1 MVKLSKCKKLLKE
14 YKDTILYSA
23 VAVLGLIAIASTI
36 HHAITVITV
45 VCLIGVCAYI
55 LWSKK

>member
-23 VAVLGLIAIASTI
+23 FAVLGLIAIAATI
-36 HHAITVITV
+36 HHAITLVSV
-45 VCLIGVCAYI
+45 VFLVGVCAYI
-55 LWSKK
+55 LWSNK